1 MERLAR
7 VETPESRAFA
17 RDEASRAKHAQ
28 GAVRAF
34 RALAVA
40 SAPMADEAKA
50 AFPGRDQQSL
60 DRRLRAFTKLAKEN
74 DAVQKYLD
82 QWIGKEDVDPSA
94 YSWRAKVTYALR
106 DYLLGGVKLSDTAA
120 VVEKYA
126 RVSFQA
132 ITMHEVQ
139 APIREALPPEV
150 MEYLPKT
157 VVVKVDPKGK
167 ITEVTDR
174 FKNEYFTLDLKA
186 KQMRK
191 ILADYNRIVRE
202 VKRDLKSPDETTR
215 LSALVTSIIMETG
228 IRPGKIGN
236 GKLVT
241 KGGGEE
247 FVETFGAATL
257 GPSHVKFVRDNFAEL
272 EFVGKKGGVNTARLS
287 DADIVKVLKDYVAK
301 ALKSGSSYIFVTN
314 AGVPYDY
321 NDLDRYFRQKM
332 GGINPTDF
340 RKLRA
345 TEEVLNAIVEE
356 QEGLYGR
363 LRKLKDLKKDELK
376 KAIVTEVITTL
387 QRAIGRSQSALSH
400 ESDTTTVESY
410 IHPGV
415 LFRFLSTGR
424 LEKNLDDLLATGKTE
439 LKFDPEAFLRVALG
453 NGPSALRVALNFSS
467 QRGPT

>member
-1 MERLAR
+1 MDLIAR

-139 APIREALPPEV
+139 APIREALPTEV

>member
-301 ALKSGSSYIFVTN
+301 ALKSGSSYIFVTK

>member
-1 MERLAR
+1 MDLIAR

-28 GAVRAF
+28 GALRAF

-106 DYLLGGVKLSDTAA
+106 DYLLGGVKLSDTVA

-126 RVSFQA
+126 LVSFQA
-132 ITMHEVQ
+132 ITMHAVQ
-139 APIREALPPEV
+139 APIREALPAEV
-150 MEYLPKT
+150 MAYLPKT

-174 FKNEYFTLDLKA
+174 FKNEYFTLALKA

-191 ILADYNRIVRE
+191 ILAGYNRIARE
-202 VKRDLKSPDETTR
+202 VKKDLKSPDETTR
-215 LSALVTSIIMETG
+215 LSAIVTSIIMETG

-236 GKLVT
+236 GKVVL
-241 KGGGEE
+241 KGGSEE

-272 EFVGKKGGVNTARLS
+272 EFAGKKGGINTARLS

-301 ALKSGSSYIFVTN
+301 ALKSGSPYIFVTK
-314 AGVPYDY
+314 GGTPYDY
-321 NDLDRYFRQKM
+321 NDLDKYFRQKM
-332 GGINPTDF
+332 EGINSTDF

-345 TEEVLNAIVEE
+345 TEEVLNAIVGE

-363 LRKLKDLKKDELK
+363 IRKLKSLKKDALK
-376 KAIVTEVITTL
+376 QAIVFEVVATL
-387 QRAIGRSQSALSH
+387 RRAIERSQSALSH

-439 LKFDPEAFLRVALG
+439 LKFDPEAFLSQAMGKKASASRVAAQYL
-453 NGPSALRVALNFSS
+453 SS
-467 QRGPT
+467 R

>member
-1 MERLAR
+1 MDLIAR

-301 ALKSGSSYIFVTN
+301 ALKSGSSYIFVTK

-363 LRKLKDLKKDELK
+363 LRKLKDLKKDDLK

>member
-1 MERLAR
+1 MDLIAR

-301 ALKSGSSYIFVTN
+301 ALKSGSSYIFVTK